1 MVSPVQGFNT
11 LLVQLDFGFG
21 GVGGAMASATACI
34 YWEQQTHDVAESRA
48 LRLNN
53 VQTNFFLRFGH
64 VGGYNEDPWDWVV
77 VALYS

>member
-11 LLVQLDFGFG
+11 LLVQLDFGFR

-53 VQTNFFLRFGH
+53 VQTNLFLDLAMLG
-64 VGGYNEDPWDWVV
+64 V
-77 VALYS
+77 